1 MKCLRMTKRNENN
14 WLGTEPAT
22 AANTLPELKAIFK
35 DNKRADGKIYFK
47 PAGKKRG
54 AYRGF
59 YQWVKFLKLD
69 LEACKK
75 RYYRD

>member
-1 MKCLRMTKRNENN
+1 MTKRNEDN
-14 WLGTEPAT
+14 WLGVKSPTVAT
-22 AANTLPELKAIFK
+22 PLKELKAIFK

-59 YQWVKFLKLD
+59 YKWLEFLKLD
-69 LEACKK
+69 VEACKK